1 MKVLS
6 LLLRNLG
13 IWSDGS
19 SISLASMKVLSLLL
33 RNFNTNEIKG
43 AYPDLASMKVLS
55 LLLRNRV
62 LESARAAIHVPQ

>member
-1 MKVLS
+1 
-6 LLLRNLG
+6 
-13 IWSDGS
+13 
-19 SISLASMKVLSLLL
+19 MKVLSLLL